1 MIRLSHLT
9 IQALAGLLVCVG
21 AHGAL
26 LTLTNSDFE
35 IPSGLAVG
43 ASDSSLNYAVPG
55 WNKVDTSDSQEWA
68 VYRPT
73 PAEGGA
79 ESGSN
84 VLAATA
90 YSPATAYIEQD
101 LTNLVQDSTFYTL
114 TAWFLSPDSTN
125 NSATITVFAGTNILG
140 TATSMPA
147 TLDRW
152 SQAVITFG
160 SGITSS
166 DDGLPL
172 SIRINEGSTNSGR
185 FFIDDI
191 TLDASSELTAPTN
204 LDFEIPG
211 GLAAGTYDSGL
222 DFAVP
227 GWNKNDPS
235 GYPWEWY
242 VYHPLPSEGG
252 AYSGS
257 NVLAG
262 LAYDYTGYVEQQF
275 TNGIENGMIY
285 TVSDWTEDPTS
296 SHFIPNG
303 SVLQLYGGANLLDTT
318 TNIPPSDVVWNEAT
332 LSVPSGISSPF
343 AGQPL
348 GVRIMQADWNSY
360 LVFVDDV
367 SISSA
372 PMPITAQ
379 TNWDFEYPGDLGVGN
394 SNPDTNDVVPGW
406 VVYAPSGNS
415 DEWIVYSPQ
424 SSEGNAQSGAN
435 VLEGTAYDP
444 ATAFCDQ
451 ILTNTLQNGAQYT
464 LSFWVNDPDG
474 HTPENS
480 GRLMLYAGSTLLG
493 SVTNTPTAAA
503 TWSEASLTYDAGL
516 NNPLSGQHLGVRIM
530 QGATNSGRIFID
542 NLSLTTSQVLTVPP
556 SFTSVAMVGTSSVA
570 LTINGTPTKPYTVLG
585 TPDLSKP
592 LSAWVTVASG
602 TIPSSS
608 FTITNNSGGASQQF
622 YVVEGQ

>member
-1 MIRLSHLT
+1 MTRLSHLT
-9 IQALAGLLVCVG
+9 IQALIGLLACAAAVG
-21 AHGAL
+21 APLA
-26 LTLTNSDFE
+26 LTNSDFE
-35 IPSGLAVG
+35 TPSGLAVG
-43 ASDSSLNYAVPG
+43 TADSALNYAVPG
-55 WNKVDTSDSQEWA
+55 WNEVEPSNPQEWA
-68 VYRPT
+68 VYHPT
-73 PAEGGA
+73 SAEGGA

-90 YSPATAYIEQD
+90 YSPSTSYIEQD
-101 LTNLVQDSTFYTL
+101 LTNQVQPSTFYTL

-125 NSATITVFAGTNILG
+125 NSATITLFAGTNALG
-140 TATSMPA
+140 TASSAPTV
-147 TLDRW
+147 LNQW
-152 SQAVITFG
+152 GQAVITFG
-160 SGITSS
+160 SGIDSS

-172 SIRINEGSTNSGR
+172 SIRINEGSANVGR
-185 FFIDDI
+185 FFIDNI

-204 LDFEIPG
+204 LDFEIPS
-211 GLAAGTYDSGL
+211 GLAVGSFDSGL
-222 DFAVP
+222 NFAVP

-242 VYHPLPSEGG
+242 VYRPMPSEGG

-275 TNGIENGMIY
+275 TNRIENGMIY
-285 TVSDWTEDPTS
+285 TASDWTDDPTS
-296 SHFIPNG
+296 THFVVNG
-303 SVLQLYGGANLLDTT
+303 SVLEMFAGSNWLDSV
-318 TNIPPSDVVWNEAT
+318 TNTPPSDVMWNQAT
-332 LSVPSGISSPF
+332 LSVPSGISSPL

-348 GVRIMQADWNSY
+348 GLRIMQADWNSY

-379 TNWDFEYPGDLGVGN
+379 TNWDFEYPGDLGLGN
-394 SNPDTNDVVPGW
+394 SNPDTNDLVPGW
-406 VVYAPSGNS
+406 VVYAPSGTDN
-415 DEWIVYSPQ
+415 EWVVYSPQ
-424 SSEGNAQSGAN
+424 SFEGNAQSGAN
-435 VLEGTAYDP
+435 VLEGNAYYP

-451 ILTNTLQNGAQYT
+451 ILTNTLQNGARYT

-480 GRLMLYAGSTLLG
+480 GRVMLYAGSTLLA

-503 TWSEASLTYDAGL
+503 TWNQASLTYNAGL

-530 QGATNSGRIFID
+530 QGATNSGSVFID
-542 NLSLTTSQVLTVPP
+542 NLSLTTTQVLTVPP
-556 SFTSVAMVGTSSVA
+556 TFSHVALMGAANVV
-570 LTINGTPTKPYTVLG
+570 LTINGTPNTPYTVYG
-585 TPDLSKP
+585 GADLTKP
-592 LSAWVTVASG
+592 LNQWTTVASG

-608 FTITNNSGGASQQF
+608 FTITNNAGGASQQF
-622 YVVEGQ
+622 YIVQGQ